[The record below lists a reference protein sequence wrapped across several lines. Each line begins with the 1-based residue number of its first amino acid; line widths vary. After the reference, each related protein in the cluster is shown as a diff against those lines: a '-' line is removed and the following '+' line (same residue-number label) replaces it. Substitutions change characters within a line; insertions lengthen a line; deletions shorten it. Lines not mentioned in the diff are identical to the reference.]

1 VARHQGDTLKILD
14 RYVVGQ
20 FLRIFGICVL
30 GVPLLFIVI
39 DLVDNLDTFL
49 AQGATRT
56 EVALHYVY
64 QYPYQSL
71 VGFPIAALLAS
82 VFTIS
87 SMTRRFETT
96 AIKAGGISFY
106 RMTAPIV
113 LAGIVLSGIAL
124 ALTDLVPVTNRRSE
138 EVLGEEETRSQTL
151 RLTFVYRANEGRV
164 YKVRRLDTRDLRMSD
179 VQVER
184 EGTGPAYP
192 TYNITA
198 SGAHLD
204 TLSSRWVLEHGHL
217 RRFLDSTNTRT
228 YGFRELWQRAFDE
241 TPEELRAEPKEPDE
255 MRFAELGRFI
265 NAIQRS
271 GGTARDLET
280 AREMRIAFPIACFI
294 IVLFGTP
301 LAHSSRRGGAPMSVA
316 IALATTIFFMILI
329 RISEALGAGGA
340 LPPVAAAWAPNVLF
354 LLAGLALYGR
364 VRT

>member
-1 VARHQGDTLKILD
+1 MRILD

-20 FLRIFGICVL
+20 FLRIFAICVL

-39 DLVDNLDTFL
+39 DLVDNLDVFL
-49 AQGATRT
+49 AQGATRA
-56 EVALHYVY
+56 EVGLHYVY

-87 SMTRRFETT
+87 TMTRRFETT

-113 LAGIVLSGIAL
+113 LCGVLLSAVAL
-124 ALTDLVPVTNRRSE
+124 ALTDLVPVTNLRSE
-138 EVLGEEETRSQTL
+138 EVLGEGETRSQTL

-184 EGTGPAYP
+184 EGTGPTYP

-204 TLSSRWVLEHGHL
+204 TLSGRWVLEHGHL
-217 RRFLDSTNTRT
+217 RRFLEAHETRA
-228 YGFRELWQRAFDE
+228 YAFRELRQRAFDE
-241 TPEELRAEPKEPDE
+241 TPEELRAEPKEPKE
-255 MRFAELGRFI
+255 MQYAELGRFI

-271 GGTARDLET
+271 GGTAMQLET
-280 AREMRIAFPIACFI
+280 ARAMRIAFPFACLI
-294 IVLFGTP
+294 IILFGTP

-316 IALATTIFFMILI
+316 IALGTTIVFMILI
-329 RISEALGAGGA
+329 RITEALGAGGV
-340 LPPVAAAWAPNVLF
+340 LPPTAAAWVPNLVFLVAGVVLY
-354 LLAGLALYGR
+354 AR